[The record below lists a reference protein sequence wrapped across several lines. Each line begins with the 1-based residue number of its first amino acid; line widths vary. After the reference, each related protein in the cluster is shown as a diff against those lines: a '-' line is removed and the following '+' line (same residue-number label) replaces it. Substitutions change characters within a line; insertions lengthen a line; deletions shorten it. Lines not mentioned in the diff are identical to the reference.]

1 MLDDEQLISAVTARA
16 IACDCKLIP
25 VVLGSEGEPL
35 DVGRAQRSAL
45 LGIRRALVARD
56 RGCSFPAAVTVHRD
70 CARPTTSSTGPT
82 AALPPFRTRDLASCI
97 TWTPAC

>member
-56 RGCSFPAAVTVHRD
+56 RGCSFPGCDRPPGLREAHHIIHWADGGITAVQNK
-70 CARPTTSSTGPT
+70 RP
-82 AALPPFRTRDLASCI
+82 C
-97 TWTPAC
+97 